1 MAIKPVEIL
10 ITAKDKASEVFGGLK
25 ATAIGAGIAIAGYF
39 GIRAF
44 SGAVQ
49 GAAELEAKL
58 SEVRAV
64 AGASADEMQLLRQA
78 AEDAG
83 ASTQYTATEAADAL
97 GNLARA
103 GLTAKES
110 IAALPATLS
119 LAQAGQ
125 IGLSESAEIVTRT
138 IAGFSL
144 AAADAGRIADV
155 LAQGANASNT
165 SVTGLG
171 QALSYAAPTAVSLGL
186 SLETTVAIIGK
197 FADAGIDASRA
208 GTALNAILSQ
218 FSDPASKFRKEL
230 AAAGITTNDFE
241 AALRQLEAAGP
252 GGQKAILAV
261 GTEAGPA
268 LRALL
273 NQGIDSLDQL
283 KAKLNES
290 SGSAAEFAAIIAG
303 STTGAA
309 KGLGS
314 AWDTVKNALATPVL
328 PVLKDGILQLTE
340 ALRGA
345 VTSGTVGRFGE
356 AIAAGFQ
363 SALTWARAFLAEVDF
378 AALGQRVAS
387 AADQVGAAFVTLETY
402 AKNTG
407 NAVQLVW
414 GVMSAGANTILAV
427 VYTVGGAFAG
437 VASNIQSGVALILQG
452 LSKITFGGVSASF
465 KAAADEMRVSAEATW
480 AASEELGK
488 KAGQALIDVADGAQ
502 TARDGWAG
510 LTDASAEATAQAET
524 AAKVFD
530 QVGTALQGVGEKAD
544 EAATKQ
550 QASAQKQQAV
560 VQALRDEINQLK
572 ADYDAAINAGDAQ
585 GAVEALENI
594 RKKTQELNTELKKGK
609 PAIDEL
615 GGALKQ
621 LGITSDKELRDAA
634 EETRLLYE
642 QVKKAGGS
650 TRELAEAFKRMAEDA
665 IAANG
670 GVATE
675 ALKSE
680 AAMRGLEIVTD
691 STGKTIVRAMGEGQN
706 ATESFRNGIKNAA
719 AEVQGLM
726 AWLDRL
732 EKRNAAVKSV
742 LITDKE
748 GFAVDADGKRITQ
761 TTDNRKSAAGKL
773 EGMGLEEA
781 VAKRLAALV
790 YDERGNYIG
799 KSSGAYRDG
808 DSADAVLARL
818 AKQNGAG
825 QKIGG
830 PDQAVELKNAVE
842 LLGAQTRD
850 GLQKTAAD
858 FKAAYDKA
866 LGSGQLTGES
876 LAQAFRK
883 YAEASIA
890 ANGGAA
896 TASLRGEAGLV
907 GLEIVTD
914 NLGKAIIR
922 TIAEGE
928 EKRAAE
934 QSKTSN
940 ATTNQT
946 ATTQPTAQV
955 GRIVQVQINTPTG
968 RETVNTDEVGAQ
980 ALLRSL
986 QQASLV
992 GRG

>member
-25 ATAIGAGIAIAGYF
+25 ATAVGAGIAIAGYF
-39 GIRAF
+39 GVKLF
-44 SGAVQ
+44 SSAVA

-78 AEDAG
+78 AEEAG

-144 AAADAGRIADV
+144 AATDAGRIADV

-241 AALRQLEAAGP
+241 QALRQLEAAGP

-414 GVMSAGANTILAV
+414 GVMSAGANTVLAV
-427 VYTVGGAFAG
+427 VYTVGEAFAG

-452 LSKITFGGVSASF
+452 LSKITFGGVSANF

-480 AASEELGK
+480 AASEALGS
-488 KAGQALIDVADGAQ
+488 KATEALGAVADGAQ

-510 LTDASAEATAQAET
+510 LTGATSEAAKQAATSAQVFEQVGETLKEVGGDAEAMGQKAK
-524 AAKVFD
+524 AAAV
-530 QVGTALQGVGEKAD
+530 LQT
-544 EAATKQ
+544 EAARQTR
-550 QASAQKQQAV
+550 A
-560 VQALRDEINQLK
+560 E
-572 ADYDAAINAGDAQ
+572 
-585 GAVEALENI
+585 VEALKIEYEAALQAGDVQ
-594 RKKTQELNTELKKGK
+594 TALGK
-609 PAIDEL
+609 LQQIQT
-615 GGALKQ
+615 ALKAAGSQAAATGQEVAAAFERMGVQSKEQ
-621 LGITSDKELRDAA
+621 LAQAAANAQRDFA
-634 EETRLLYE
+634 LI
-642 QVKKAGGS
+642 KGS
-650 TRELAEAFKRMAEDA
+650 GQATADGLAQAFRQYAEAA

-670 GVATE
+670 GVATASLQAE
-675 ALKSE
+675 AG
-680 AAMRGLEIVTD
+680 MRGLEITTD
-691 STGKTIVRAMGEGQN
+691 AAGKTIVRSMGEAAQATSGAGQ
-706 ATESFRNGIKNAA
+706 AA
-719 AEVQGLM
+719 NTAAGGYSNMAQTAEQAAKAVEML
-726 AWLDRL
+726 A
-732 EKRNAAVKSV
+732 EKQAEAERKRRGVDKS
-742 LITDKE
+742 
-748 GFAVDADGKRITQ
+748 GFSADSEGKRIV
-761 TTDNRKSAAGKL
+761 
-773 EGMGLEEA
+773 MGSELGTLTGISNFL
-781 VAKRLAALV
+781 K
-790 YDERGNYIG
+790 
-799 KSSGAYRDG
+799 
-808 DSADAVLARL
+808 
-818 AKQNGAG
+818 GAG
-825 QKIGG
+825 LDEAQAKTVAMEFSDGKGNIPYFSNPGQIKYGG
-830 PDQAVELKNAVE
+830 RESTISEA
-842 LLGAQTRD
+842 LL
-850 GLQKTAAD
+850 
-858 FKAAYDKA
+858 KAAEKITFG
-866 LGSGQLTGES
+866 LGS
-876 LAQAFRK
+876 A
-883 YAEASIA
+883 
-890 ANGGAA
+890 GAA
-896 TASLRGEAGLV
+896 T
-907 GLEIVTD
+907 
-914 NLGKAIIR
+914 
-922 TIAEGE
+922 
-928 EKRAAE
+928 
-934 QSKTSN
+934 
-940 ATTNQT
+940 
-946 ATTQPTAQV
+946 V
-955 GRIVQVQINTPTG
+955 GRTVNVNITTPNG
-968 RETVNTDEVGAQ
+968 RETVATDDAGA
-980 ALLRSL
+980 AAIVRSL
-986 QQASLV
+986 QSAGLSA
-992 GRG
+992 RG